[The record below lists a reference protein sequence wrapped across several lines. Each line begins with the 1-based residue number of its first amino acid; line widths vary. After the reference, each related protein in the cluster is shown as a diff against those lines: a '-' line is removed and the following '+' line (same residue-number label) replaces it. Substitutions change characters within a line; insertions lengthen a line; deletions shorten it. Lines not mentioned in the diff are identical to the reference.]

1 MNPVIGYVLIALAV
15 LNLVGLLLLFRRF
28 GTAPSATPAAP
39 AATPVTQATPT
50 SNATSAYEDIRD
62 IRDEPTPAVPPDALA
77 AMLRR
82 LENRLGDIEDQ
93 VRRNPA
99 VTVAGEPGA
108 ATDRALAL
116 AQRLARQ
123 GASAKDISETCG
135 ISLTEAE
142 LLQRLHAPR

>member
-15 LNLVGLLLLFRRF
+15 LNLVGLLLLFRRL
-28 GTAPSATPAAP
+28 GLTPSATPVDTPVAP
-39 AATPVTQATPT
+39 AKGSAA
-50 SNATSAYEDIRD
+50 AYEDIRD
-62 IRDEPTPAVPPDALA
+62 IRDEPAPAVPPDALA

-99 VTVAGEPGA
+99 MTVAGEPGA

>member
-15 LNLVGLLLLFRRF
+15 LNLVGLLLLLRRL
-28 GTAPSATPAAP
+28 GLTPSAAPEVTPAAP
-39 AATPVTQATPT
+39 AKSAAT
-50 SNATSAYEDIRD
+50 AYEDIRD
-62 IRDEPTPAVPPDALA
+62 IREVPTPAVPPDALA

-99 VTVAGEPGA
+99 MTVAGEPGA

>member
-15 LNLVGLLLLFRRF
+15 LNLVGLLLLFRRL
-28 GTAPSATPAAP
+28 GTAPVTAP
-39 AATPVTQATPT
+39 AATPVAPATGA
-50 SNATSAYEDIRD
+50 ATAYEDIRD
-62 IRDEPTPAVPPDALA
+62 LRDDAAPAVPPDALA

-82 LENRLGDIEDQ
+82 LENRLGDIEEQ

>member
-1 MNPVIGYVLIALAV
+1 MNPAIGYVLIALAV
-15 LNLVGLLLLFRRF
+15 LNLVGLLLLFRRL
-28 GTAPSATPAAP
+28 GTAQAAAP
-39 AATPVTQATPT
+39 AATPVAPAASAST
-50 SNATSAYEDIRD
+50 AYEDIRD
-62 IRDEPTPAVPPDALA
+62 ARDEATPAVPPDALA

-142 LLQRLHAPR
+142 LLQRLHEPR

>member
-15 LNLVGLLLLFRRF
+15 LNLVGLLLLFRRL
-28 GTAPSATPAAP
+28 GATPSAAP
-39 AATPVTQATPT
+39 AAPPVAPAG
-50 SNATSAYEDIRD
+50 SAASAYEDIRD
-62 IRDEPTPAVPPDALA
+62 TRDEPTPAVPPDALA

>member
-15 LNLVGLLLLFRRF
+15 LNLVGLLLLFRRL
-28 GTAPSATPAAP
+28 GTTPAVAPVAADVAP
-39 AATPVTQATPT
+39 ATSAAT
-50 SNATSAYEDIRD
+50 AYEDIRD
-62 IRDEPTPAVPPDALA
+62 LRDAPEPAVPPDALA

-99 VTVAGEPGA
+99 MTVAGEPGA